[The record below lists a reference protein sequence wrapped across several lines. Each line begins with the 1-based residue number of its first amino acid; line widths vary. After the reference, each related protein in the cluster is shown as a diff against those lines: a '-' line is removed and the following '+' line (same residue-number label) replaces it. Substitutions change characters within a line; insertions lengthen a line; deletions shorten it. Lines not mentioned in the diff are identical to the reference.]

1 MSSQTLRYS
10 LALLSIYEFR
20 EAIRWIQNP
29 EDQEKSLDG
38 ILVSSGCSTTTS
50 SENIC
55 AAYGRVMAWA
65 LAGLGLA
72 RLVCSVGSGVHVWSA
87 GVLSHAIETC
97 FWWKEYLAVASPRIL
112 VLASTKTRITTLLLV
127 ALSPPYTSFHITLL
141 GPPLLT
147 LWILLSYDKF
157 IPGTSSCPNYHSI
170 RVPVAQKKKKK

>member
-1 MSSQTLRYS
+1 MISRTLRYS

-72 RLVCSVGSGVHVWSA
+72 RLVCSVGSGAHVWSA

-97 FWWKEYLAVASPRIL
+97 FWWKEYLARPA
-112 VLASTKTRITTLLLV
+112 
-127 ALSPPYTSFHITLL
+127 
-141 GPPLLT
+141 
-147 LWILLSYDKF
+147 
-157 IPGTSSCPNYHSI
+157 GTSLAIKESAGCLEVTFSRCLCQPRPDSTFFLIRGEPHSFCFCSTSY
-170 RVPVAQKKKKK
+170 